1 MIVDFLLIL
10 LISLFA
16 FYPDRMIPLSHTSLG
31 RLMAIAII
39 VYFTKVDVLLG
50 VLICVFTIYYY
61 QMENFEHLLNISE
74 GFLWDM
80 TFTPYEQEV
89 YDRLNIEL
97 MNKQKT
103 FRNSNCSNGKLAYKG
118 VPVNVEMTEHVFPEL
133 QFNTSPCNPCD
144 TTCAF
149 SILDSKLRNE
159 DDLTRPKSS
168 RN

>member
-1 MIVDFLLIL
+1 MD
-10 LISLFA
+10 
-16 FYPDRMIPLSHTSLG
+16 
-31 RLMAIAII
+31 
-39 VYFTKVDVLLG
+39 
-50 VLICVFTIYYY
+50 
-61 QMENFEHLLNISE
+61 NFEHLLNISE

-97 MNKQKT
+97 VNKHKT
-103 FRNSNCSNGKLAYKG
+103 FRDSNCSNGKLAYKG
-118 VPVNVEMTEHVFPEL
+118 VPVNVEMAEHVFPVL
-133 QFNTSPCNPCD
+133 KFNGSPCNPCD

>member
-1 MIVDFLLIL
+1 MIADFALII

-31 RLMAIAII
+31 RLLAVAMI
-39 VYFTKVDVLLG
+39 VYYTKIDVLFG
-50 VLICVFTIYYY
+50 VLICVLTIYYY
-61 QMENFEHLLNISE
+61 QMENFEHMLNISE

-97 MNKQKT
+97 IERQKT
-103 FRNSNCSNGKLAYKG
+103 FRETNCSKGTLIHKG
-118 VPVNVEMTEHVFPEL
+118 VPVNTEMAEHVFPEL
-133 QFNTSPCNPCD
+133 KFSGSSCNPCD

-149 SILDSKLRNE
+149 SILSQKLNME
-159 DDLTRPKSS
+159 DELTRPKSS
-168 RN
+168 RI

>member
-1 MIVDFLLIL
+1 MIVDFVIII

-31 RLMAIAII
+31 RLMAITMI
-39 VYFTKVDVLLG
+39 VYFTKVDILLG
-50 VLICVFTIYYY
+50 AFICVFAIYYY
-61 QMENFEHLLNISE
+61 QMDNFEHLLNISE

-103 FRNSNCSNGKLAYKG
+103 FRNANCSNGKLVHKG
-118 VPVNVEMTEHVFPEL
+118 IPVNVEMAEHVFSGL
-133 QFNTSPCNPCD
+133 KFNGSPCNPCD

-149 SILDSKLRNE
+149 SILDIKLRNE
-159 DDLTRPKSS
+159 DELLRPKSS